1 MPSKFLQEESFV
13 TAFFLEK
20 RTEEAHKHNP
30 FELGRPNDTLLVFI
44 EVTERL
50 TQPFALQ
57 ALHELR
63 KLIVYEMH
71 QRRLE

>member
-1 MPSKFLQEESFV
+1 M
-13 TAFFLEK
+13 
-20 RTEEAHKHNP
+20 EAHKNNP
-30 FELGRPNDTLLVFI
+30 FELVRPDDTLLI
-44 EVTERL
+44 LIKVTERL

-63 KLIVYEMH
+63 KLIVCEMH

>member
-13 TAFFLEK
+13 TANWKK
-20 RTEEAHKHNP
+20 RTREAHKNNP
-30 FELGRPNDTLLVFI
+30 FELVRPNDTFLVLI

-63 KLIVYEMH
+63 KLIVCEMH
-71 QRRLE
+71 QRRQE